1 MSGSFQTVIEEAT
14 ELPDHLSWAEEG
26 IKKEA
31 KEERQVRGGGRIPY
45 EVERKASR
53 EI

>member
-14 ELPDHLSWAEEG
+14 GTEIPDPLSWAEEG

-31 KEERQVRGGGRIPY
+31 RRGKRSKRGRIPY
-45 EVERKASR
+45 
-53 EI
+53 